1 MWKQTNSIVAR
12 IAVYT
17 ISIFNMSSPSPSSS
31 SSSSSIISPFQSIS
45 SNSNNNNNN
54 TTNQSTSNTTNDYSN
69 THIDYIMKYGN
80 DKAANYNDLL
90 RLQSDTNLLEYRHKI
105 IIWLKK
111 VANTYNLNSLIRD
124 TSFQLFDTYLL
135 NLSRNNNDDSS
146 NTSSNDSMKQERMIS
161 LAAISCI
168 LVSSKLHNYH
178 SVLAL
183 SNFHDFDHDELVEYQ
198 FEFLRIINF
207 DIHVNSTPAVVIEV
221 LLSLWNCDDELRSSL
236 KSKSDIFVSEFHSLS
251 VSMMFAPSTIAICAI
266 ILSFSTLRM
275 DCSQWLNCV
284 PDKCFRKLLADNDDS
299 SFIDIDKCLD
309 IFQRLEKVHQMLPK
323 CSSLSPTSVVFASSP
338 CASPTVPVTLASSSS
353 CGSIDNRVL
362 NEFNA
367 LPELGILDIDA
378 IEEDDDHL

>member
-1 MWKQTNSIVAR
+1 
-12 IAVYT
+12 
-17 ISIFNMSSPSPSSS
+17 MSSPSPPSSS
-31 SSSSSIISPFQSIS
+31 SISIISPFKSIS
-45 SNSNNNNNN
+45 SSNNSNN
-54 TTNQSTSNTTNDYSN
+54 TTNQSTSSTTNDYSN

-80 DKAANYNDLL
+80 DKAANYIDLL
-90 RLQSDTNLLEYRHKI
+90 RLQSDANLLEYRHKI

-135 NLSRNNNDDSS
+135 NLSRNNNDDTNS
-146 NTSSNDSMKQERMIS
+146 NDTSSNDSMKQERIIS

-183 SNFHDFDHDELVEYQ
+183 SNFHDFDHDELVENQ

-207 DIHVNSTPAVVIEV
+207 DIHVNTTPAVCIEV

-236 KSKSDIFVSEFHSLS
+236 KSKADIFVSEFHSLS

-284 PDKCFRKLLADNDDS
+284 PDKCFRKTLTDNDDS

-309 IFQRLEKVHQMLPK
+309 IFQRLEKVHLMLPK

-338 CASPTVPVTLASSSS
+338 CTSPTVPLPKSSS
-353 CGSIDNRVL
+353 CGSIDNRGTD
-362 NEFNA
+362 EFNA
-367 LPELGILDIDA
+367 FNPELGILDIDA

>member
-1 MWKQTNSIVAR
+1 MS
-12 IAVYT
+12 
-17 ISIFNMSSPSPSSS
+17 SSPSPLSSS
-31 SSSSSIISPFQSIS
+31 SISIISPFQSIS
-45 SNSNNNNNN
+45 SNNNNNNN
-54 TTNQSTSNTTNDYSN
+54 TTHQSTSNASNDYSN

-80 DKAANYNDLL
+80 DKAASYNDLR
-90 RLQSDTNLLEYRHKI
+90 RLQLDTNLLEYRHKI

-135 NLSRNNNDDSS
+135 NLSRNNNDDT
-146 NTSSNDSMKQERMIS
+146 NTNNDTNDTNSNDSMKQERIIS

-183 SNFHDFDHDELVEYQ
+183 SNFHDFDHDELVDYQ

-207 DIHVNSTPAVVIEV
+207 DIHVNSTPAVCIEV

-236 KSKSDIFVSEFHSLS
+236 KSKADIFVSEFHSLS

-284 PDKCFRKLLADNDDS
+284 PDKCFRKSLVDNDDS

-309 IFQRLEKVHQMLPK
+309 IFQRLEKVHHMLPK
-323 CSSLSPTSVVFASSP
+323 CSSLSPTSVAFASSP
-338 CASPTVPVTLASSSS
+338 CSSPTVPVTLTSSSS
-353 CGSIDNRVL
+353 CGSIDTRVID
-362 NEFNA
+362 EFSA
-367 LPELGILDIDA
+367 SPELGILDIDA
-378 IEEDDDHL
+378 IEEDGDHL